1 MTQIPGYEWDEAK
14 RESNI
19 KKHGVDFQA
28 MGAFEWEGAVE
39 RFDERH
45 EEARWIAI
53 GFISLRLHVV
63 AYTVRGDVIRVIS
76 LRRAQPREIRDYAK
90 KGR

>member
-14 RESNI
+14 RESNL
-19 KKHGVDFQA
+19 KKHGVDFHA
-28 MGAFEWEGAVE
+28 MDTFEWEGAVE
-39 RFDERH
+39 RFDDRH

-63 AYTVRGDVIRVIS
+63 AYTARGDVVRVIS
-76 LRRAQPREIRDYAK
+76 LRRAEPREIREYAK
-90 KGR
+90 DRG